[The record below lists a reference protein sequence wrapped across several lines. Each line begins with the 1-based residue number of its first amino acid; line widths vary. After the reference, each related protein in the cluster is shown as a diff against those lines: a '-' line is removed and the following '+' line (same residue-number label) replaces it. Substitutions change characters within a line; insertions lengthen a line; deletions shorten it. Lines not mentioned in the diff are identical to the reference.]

1 MVVLEKKKNVHIE
14 SKNSEENR
22 IQNIDLTDDD
32 MEIDQE
38 GDIQSCESQSNYNFE
53 QEDENKSFEKY
64 YKPIVFPKDSSFDD
78 Q

>member
-1 MVVLEKKKNVHIE
+1 
-14 SKNSEENR
+14 
-22 IQNIDLTDDD
+22 